1 MQSKY
6 LEQHWEVIMR
16 TFCCSLPVLTS
27 LTLRIFRVGSATG
40 CTRVLFQFRK
50 HTVQNGLIR
59 CSAIFISVRITTWL
73 FSYRLKQQ
81 NKLWLGI
88 KSVYFC
94 GSESVFQRLPSDSLL
109 WFRQVHSLWSQ
120 FPIINIL
127 PIFRPKTS
135 INVKKKK
142 KIGIWTS
149 PVQLRIGSC
158 EPSLR
163 SVWLDH

>member
-1 MQSKY
+1 MQTGNRKAVMQSKY

-50 HTVQNGLIR
+50 HTVQNGLRR
-59 CSAIFISVRITTWL
+59 CSAIFISVRITTWIWL

-88 KSVYFC
+88 KSVYLC
-94 GSESVFQRLPSDSLL
+94 GSESVFQRLPSGSLL
-109 WFRQVHSLWSQ
+109 WFGQVHSLWSQ

-127 PIFRPKTS
+127 PIFRP
-135 INVKKKK
+135 
-142 KIGIWTS
+142 
-149 PVQLRIGSC
+149 
-158 EPSLR
+158 
-163 SVWLDH
+163 